1 MDEITNRFLELFN
14 EISQIPRES
23 GKEKKFADFLELFAK
38 KNNLKC
44 YRDENNNVL
53 IKKRGNK
60 ENNEPIILQAHIDM
74 VCVKREDSNHNF
86 EVDPIEIVRNG
97 DIISA
102 KDTSLGADQ
111 GIGLA
116 IMLLI
121 LENNQIKHPD
131 LECLFTTEEET
142 TFNGA
147 VNFDYSKLNGKRMI
161 NLDHCKDDS
170 IVIGCDADICNKYIF
185 EGELIT
191 SNIPSYKIKIS
202 NVKGGNSGIE
212 IERSNKSAIIRMA
225 KIIQKLQAE
234 DDVLV
239 CKISGGD
246 SEGDIATSC
255 ESIIKTKIKDIEN
268 KIIDNSL
275 EDDMQVQVNKIDNNL
290 SFSTEDSKKIIN
302 EIMSLKQGVIASNN
316 NVITS
321 GNIGIVETMTNK
333 VIITGILRSLKEKDL
348 QKYNQEHYLIS
359 SNNNFI
365 VEEIY
370 QDSAWIPNMNSKL
383 KENYKNIYYKVN
395 GAYPDFE
402 ITHGGLECSCISEK
416 IKGLDMISIGSII
429 EDFHTVNEKMYIS
442 SCKKTIK
449 VLLTYLECENN
460 EIELKRK

>member
-1 MDEITNRFLELFN
+1 MIDEITNRFLEIFT

-23 GKEKKFADFLELFAK
+23 GNEKKFADYLELFAK
-38 KNNLKC
+38 KYNLKC

-74 VCVKREDSNHNF
+74 VCVKKENSNHNF
-86 EVDPIEIVRNG
+86 NVDPIEIVRNG

-111 GIGLA
+111 GIGLS

-147 VNFDYSKLNGKRMI
+147 INFDYTQLKGKRMI
-161 NLDHCKDDS
+161 NLDHCKDNS
-170 IVIGCDADICNKYIF
+170 VVIGCDADICNKYMF
-185 EGELIT
+185 EGELIAN
-191 SNIPSYKIKIS
+191 NIPSYKIKIS
-202 NVKGGNSGIE
+202 GVKGGNSGIE
-212 IERSNKSAIIRMA
+212 IERSNKSAIIKMA
-225 KIIQKLQAE
+225 KIIQKLQTE
-234 DDVLV
+234 DEVLV
-239 CKISGGD
+239 CNFSGGE
-246 SEGDIATSC
+246 SEGDIAISC
-255 ESIIKTKIKDIEN
+255 ESVIKTKLKDIEN
-268 KIIDNSL
+268 KIIDNYL
-275 EDDMQVQVNKIDNNL
+275 KDDIKIQVSKIENNL

-302 EIMSLKQGVIASNN
+302 EIITLKQGLISSNN

-321 GNIGIVETMTNK
+321 GNIGIVETIKNK
-333 VIITGILRSLKEKDL
+333 IIITGILRSLEEKDL
-348 QKYNQEHYLIS
+348 QKYNQEQYLIS
-359 SNNNFI
+359 NNNNFV

-370 QDSAWIPNMNSKL
+370 KDSAWIPNMNSKL

-395 GAYPDFE
+395 GEYPDFE

-416 IKGLDMISIGSII
+416 IDGLDMISVGSII

-442 SCKKTIK
+442 SCQKTLK
-449 VLLTYLECENN
+449 VLLTYLECENVD
-460 EIELKRK
+460 IK

>member
-23 GKEKKFADFLELFAK
+23 GKEKKFADFLELFVK
-38 KNNLKC
+38 KNNLEC

-53 IKKRGNK
+53 IKKSGNK
-60 ENNEPIILQAHIDM
+60 ENNKPIILQAHMDM

-147 VNFDYSKLNGKRMI
+147 INFDYSRLNGKRMI

-191 SNIPSYKIKIS
+191 SNIPSYRIKIS

-268 KIIDNSL
+268 KIIDDSL
-275 EDDMQVQVNKIDNNL
+275 EDDMQIQVNKIDNNL

-302 EIMSLKQGVIASNN
+302 EIMNLKQGVIASNN

-321 GNIGIVETMTNK
+321 GNIGVVETMTNK
-333 VIITGILRSLKEKDL
+333 VIITGILRSLEEKDL

-395 GAYPDFE
+395 GDYPDFE
-402 ITHGGLECSCISEK
+402 ITHGGLECSCIFEK